1 MKDFL
6 KYTAATVAGL
16 IVFSVLT
23 CVIGLMCIVGMI
35 ASGSSAKNVSDNTV
49 LVVRLS
55 GVLDERAELGGS
67 ALVEN
72 ERHLL
77 QEIDALVRT
86 SPTSVSKPT
95 PLEEADTVLDIFD
108 NTLFD
113 VVPLV
118 YRRFDDWVM
127 GDLAGSVAPHA
138 VRHHKERR
146 A

>member
-55 GVLDERAELGGS
+55 GVLDERAERTFVDEISGS
-67 ALVEN
+67 A
-72 ERHLL
+72 
-77 QEIDALVRT
+77 
-86 SPTSVSKPT
+86 VST
-95 PLEEADTVLDIFD
+95 TGLDD
-108 NTLFD
+108 
-113 VVPLV
+113 
-118 YRRFDDWVM
+118 M
-127 GDLAGSVAPHA
+127 LAAM
-138 VRHHKERR
+138 
-146 A
+146 